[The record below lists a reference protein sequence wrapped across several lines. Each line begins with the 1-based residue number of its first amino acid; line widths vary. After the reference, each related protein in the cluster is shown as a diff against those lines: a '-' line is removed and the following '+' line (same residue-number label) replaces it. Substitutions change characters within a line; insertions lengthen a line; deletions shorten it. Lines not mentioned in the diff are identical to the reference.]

1 MSTKPI
7 WIEQFARPA
16 GTEIKRIGNH
26 WYLYERLSVYDK
38 DRKRKRKKSGR
49 CLGAITENGLSPS
62 KRTAPLQPLR
72 DGEIENLEYGAT
84 AFLLGLTASM
94 RGRLAALFPDC
105 WRELF
110 AMALL
115 KCKEQSRFRRMDFHY
130 GTSFVSQCLGSLSLS
145 AGRVTALLHHVGT
158 RRDAIREYMKGD
170 LPSEGLVMFDGHRL
184 ISGSGTLEYA
194 RVGYDGKCRFLPQVN
209 LLYMFSVRGLAKLP
223 VYYKQYAGDVPDAS
237 AFSDIVADAGV
248 RNRAVT
254 VIADKGFESELNEA
268 TLDDARL
275 GYVLAVRR
283 GCADIPE
290 IPASPDRYQK
300 AFKFRGRA
308 IYCNEYQSGKE
319 RLFLYYDM
327 SLANDEA
334 VDFISRR
341 EKANNTMEK
350 KREAEERRRRR
361 NRARLSQE
369 EYERLVPVD
378 VAEALQAHRDNGT
391 FILKTNKGELNC
403 VQAYCLYKT
412 RQDIEQAFK
421 SYDDTLDGAAS
432 YMRDQ
437 YSFEAW
443 LFINHLALQMLYA
456 VIGALAEK
464 ELTDRYSFEDV
475 MAFLKHV
482 RANRI
487 DGEWRLTKIT
497 RHTAKLCQELGI
509 ELEEPTKLRV
519 SLK

>member
-7 WIEQFARPA
+7 WIEQFVRPQ
-16 GTEIKRIGNH
+16 GTEIKHIGSH

-38 DRKRKRKKSGR
+38 EKKRKRKKSGR
-49 CLGAITENGLSPS
+49 CLGAITEAGLSPS
-62 KRTAPLQPLR
+62 KRAAPLQPLR

-110 AMALL
+110 CMALL

-130 GTSFVSQCLGSLSLS
+130 GTSFISQCIGGLSLS
-145 AGRVTALLHHVGT
+145 AGRVTALLHHIGT
-158 RRDAIREYMKGD
+158 NRGAIREYMKGD
-170 LPSEGLVMFDGHRL
+170 LPSSGLVMFDGHRL

-194 RVGYDGKCRFLPQVN
+194 RVGYDSRCRFLPQVN
-209 LLYMFSVRGLAKLP
+209 LLYMFSVLGLRKLP
-223 VYYKQYAGDVPDAS
+223 VYYKQYAGDVPDVS
-237 AFSDIVADAGV
+237 AFSDIVDDAGV
-248 RNRAVT
+248 RRRTVT

-268 TLDDARL
+268 LLDDASL
-275 GYVLAVRR
+275 GYVIAVRR
-283 GCADIPE
+283 GCADITE
-290 IPASPDRYQK
+290 IPSCPAKYQK
-300 AFKFRGRA
+300 VFKFRERA
-308 IYCNEYQSGKE
+308 IYCNEYQAGKD

-341 EKANNTMEK
+341 EKANNTIERR
-350 KREAEERRRRR
+350 REAEERRRGR
-361 NRARLSQE
+361 NRGRLSQE
-369 EYERLVPVD
+369 EYERLVPAD
-378 VAEALQAHRDNGT
+378 VAEELQAHRNNGT
-391 FILKTNKGELNC
+391 FILKTNKSELNC
-403 VQAYCLYKT
+403 AQAYCLYKT

-421 SYDDTLDGAAS
+421 SYDDTLDGKAS

-437 YSFEAW
+437 HSFEAW

-464 ELTDRYSFEDV
+464 ELTDKYSFEDV

-487 DGEWRLTKIT
+487 NGEWKLTKIT
-497 RHTAKLCQELGI
+497 RNTMKLCRELGI
-509 ELEEPTKLRV
+509 ELEEPTKLQV